1 MVGSKSDEGVIMAS
15 KRKRHLQ
22 YQAKKGRLQVAEDS
36 TVEAIEGNPSQEA
49 SAVAS
54 DSITKKDVKKST
66 KKVGTPA
73 VVSKLPDS
81 ETRYIKKELVYLL
94 FIALLLATLY
104 LVIWLIFKYTQID
117 ESLYSLIKLGGK

>member
-1 MVGSKSDEGVIMAS
+1 MAS

-22 YQAKKGRLQVAEDS
+22 YQAKKGRLLVAEDS
-36 TVEAIEGNPSQEA
+36 KVEAVEAHPSSAASTVEG
-49 SAVAS
+49 
-54 DSITKKDVKKST
+54 DSITRKDVKKST
-66 KKVGTPA
+66 KKVSTPA
-73 VVSKLPDS
+73 VISKLPDS

-94 FIALLLATLY
+94 FIALLLAALY